1 MLTYVARRLLF
12 SIPVLVLASVVVFFG
27 VASIGDPLGELRLKQ
42 RVSQVTIDNMTA
54 RKHLDEPL
62 PQRYVYWVHEAVT
75 DKFGV
80 TIHNRPIWPD
90 LTRAMRNTL
99 QLVVIA
105 ELLSLLIGV
114 PIGIWS
120 ARRQYSVFD
129 YSATV
134 VSFLGYSVPIFWFAL
149 MLQVGFTNL
158 YEATGVRLFFTG
170 GLSSADPGT
179 GFAFLIDRLQH
190 LGLPILA
197 IAYVN
202 VALYSRYMRASMLET
217 LHADYVRTA
226 RAKGVREPRVIR
238 RHAVRNALIPI
249 ATLAAINFGA
259 TFGGAI
265 VTESIFSL
273 DGMGLFFLRALGQRE
288 IYSVMA
294 FLMVTSVFVIL
305 ANLVA
310 DVLYGYL
317 DPRIRYE

>member
-1 MLTYVARRLLF
+1 
-12 SIPVLVLASVVVFFG
+12 
-27 VASIGDPLGELRLKQ
+27 
-42 RVSQVTIDNMTA
+42 
-54 RKHLDEPL
+54 
-62 PQRYVYWVHEAVT
+62 
-75 DKFGV
+75 
-80 TIHNRPIWPD
+80 
-90 LTRAMRNTL
+90 
-99 QLVVIA
+99 
-105 ELLSLLIGV
+105 
-114 PIGIWS
+114 
-120 ARRQYSVFD
+120 
-129 YSATV
+129 
-134 VSFLGYSVPIFWFAL
+134 LGYSIPIFWFAL

-158 YEATGVRLFFTG
+158 YEATDVRLFFTG
-170 GLSSADPGT
+170 GLSSAEPGT
-179 GFAFLIDRLQH
+179 GLAFLLDRLQH

-273 DGMGLFFLRALGQRE
+273 DGMWLFFLRALGQRE

-294 FLMVTSVFVIL
+294 FLMVTSVLVIL

-310 DVLYGYL
+310 DIFYGYL